1 VALTC
6 ACSATPPAA
15 GGGDQSDPAPSWDDR
30 DWAAFEAKARRA
42 LEQRLDTVPVGVAVA
57 AIARTFVGAPYAPGT
72 LDPPGPESLVIDF
85 RGFDCVTLVEN
96 VLALARFVREP
107 GSAALLERRSAA
119 EDRYED
125 ILTRIRY
132 RGGRREGYASRLHYF
147 SEWIADAAA
156 KGLVIDVGEELGGT
170 RDTERV
176 NFMSAHVEAYPR
188 LREDPPVLEEVRRT
202 EERLSGLG
210 RWFVPEA
217 RLEQVENA
225 IQDGDIIAATST
237 VEGLDVAHTGIAV
250 RVDDG
255 LRLLHAPLVGDS
267 VEISE
272 ETLARR
278 VRRIGEQDG
287 VMVARPRAER

>member
-30 DWAAFEAKARRA
+30 DWAAFETKARRA

-57 AIARTFVGAPYAPGT
+57 AIARTFVGAPYVPGT

-210 RWFVPEA
+210 RWFVPED

-237 VEGLDVAHTGIAV
+237 VAGLDVAHTGIAV